1 MMTKLEELKLAV
13 DKTVEARHK
22 AADDNCTEAW
32 QWAWEAWEV
41 AYHAYVFEFKR
52 VNLRGLNDH

>member
-22 AADDNCTEAW
+22 SADDGCTEAW
-32 QWAWEAWEV
+32 QVAWEAWEV
-41 AYHAYVFEFKR
+41 ANDLYMGEYFR
-52 VNLRGLNDH
+52 LNKED